1 MNKTEK
7 MARFL
12 RTFPI
17 SKKLILI
24 AMVSTIVGLLVAG
37 LAFSVNHRHQI
48 KNDLVRVL
56 SISARLIAERSNAAL
71 LFSDADLAGENLA
84 SLRVES
90 DVTRACIYAEDG
102 SVFATYEAQA
112 AVKRAFPPVVREPLH
127 RFASGMLEV
136 YEPMLLDG
144 KWIGSVYVQASLSK
158 LEAAWDKHLLVTI
171 LIILVAVLTAFFLS
185 FRLQRIVSRPIIEL
199 AKTARTIAEVR
210 DYSLRA
216 TARTEDETGLLVL
229 SFNEMLQTIEVQ
241 NRELLE
247 SHKSLEHRVLAR
259 TQELLVAKEQAE
271 SADQLKSAFLA
282 SMSHE
287 LRTPLN
293 SIIGFTG
300 IMLQGLPGPLNAE
313 QTKQLGMVQGSAR
326 HLLDLINDIL
336 DLSKIESG
344 QLKMDKKDFAVI
356 ESIDKAI
363 RLVKPLADK
372 KGLTLSRQVAP
383 DVDHLRGDQ
392 RRFEQILINLL
403 SNAVKFSEKGA
414 IDLECRVVDKQLEVR
429 VRDAGIGIKTED
441 MGKLFNTFQ
450 QLDTGLTRSH
460 EGSGLGLSICRK
472 LLDMMGGLISV
483 TSEWG
488 VGSTFAFTL
497 PLDRGQES

>member
-1 MNKTEK
+1 
-7 MARFL
+7 
-12 RTFPI
+12 
-17 SKKLILI
+17 
-24 AMVSTIVGLLVAG
+24 
-37 LAFSVNHRHQI
+37 
-48 KNDLVRVL
+48 
-56 SISARLIAERSNAAL
+56 
-71 LFSDADLAGENLA
+71 
-84 SLRVES
+84 
-90 DVTRACIYAEDG
+90 
-102 SVFATYEAQA
+102 
-112 AVKRAFPPVVREPLH
+112 
-127 RFASGMLEV
+127 
-136 YEPMLLDG
+136 
-144 KWIGSVYVQASLSK
+144 
-158 LEAAWDKHLLVTI
+158 
-171 LIILVAVLTAFFLS
+171 
-185 FRLQRIVSRPIIEL
+185 
-199 AKTARTIAEVR
+199 
-210 DYSLRA
+210 
-216 TARTEDETGLLVL
+216 
-229 SFNEMLQTIEVQ
+229 
-241 NRELLE
+241 
-247 SHKSLEHRVLAR
+247 
-259 TQELLVAKEQAE
+259 VAKEQAE